1 MLSKKIL
8 LVISCSKKK
17 DELLK
22 VRPMKAMD
30 AYHGPMFQV
39 INKAKRENRW
49 NSNIELGIISAKY
62 GFLRDKDL
70 IEYYD
75 KKMSRK
81 LALLHRQQI
90 LTKIKE
96 WHSEE
101 NFSLIYILMGK
112 MYLESVEN
120 LENIIK
126 TEIKIESMQGL
137 GIGQQKLFNFIESMR
152 KRVN

>member
-1 MLSKKIL
+1 
-8 LVISCSKKK
+8 
-17 DELLK
+17 
-22 VRPMKAMD
+22 MKAMD
-30 AYHGPMFQV
+30 AYRGPMFQV
-39 INKAKRENRW
+39 INKAKKENRW

-81 LALLHRQQI
+81 LALLHRRQI
-90 LTKIKE
+90 QTRIKE

-101 NFSLIYILMGK
+101 HFSLIYILMGK
-112 MYLESVEN
+112 IYLESVEN

-137 GIGQQKLFNFIESMR
+137 GIGQKKLFNFIESMR
-152 KRVN
+152 KRIN